1 MATGTDAKNRAAT
14 GKSAGFVVQRG
25 DVELVLDIDPREKK
39 SLDDRFTLSSTDGSF
54 SRTLTVADDA
64 SPDNEQVELKFEGLD
79 MQLRY
84 TLEVDP
90 GKEGSPY
97 KVFEDRP
104 FDELADHGGGSTSPA
119 TSEATPPMDSPSSSV
134 VAAGGAKN
142 DVMDGGI
149 GIPDPP
155 SEEAA
160 EDGPGD
166 QDENRDDIPSEVE
179 SPFPDIHQQGRG

>member
-1 MATGTDAKNRAAT
+1 MASGTDAKNRAAT

-25 DVELVLDIDPREKK
+25 DFEIVLDVDPREKK

-64 SPDNEQVELKFEGLD
+64 SPDNEQVELRFGGLD

-104 FDELADHGGGSTSPA
+104 FDELADLGGGTTSTSA
-119 TSEATPPMDSPSSSV
+119 SEAIPPLDSPSPSTI
-134 VAAGGAKN
+134 AAGGAKN
-142 DVMDGGI
+142 DVVDGGT
-149 GIPDPP
+149 GTPDPP

-160 EDGPGD
+160 EDGSGD

-179 SPFPDIHQQGRG
+179 CPFPDIRQQGQG